1 MNRINRI
8 AFAVAVVIPAFTI
21 ATASAQTTT
30 PQQTQQV
37 DLNAILQSLGG
48 LGGLGGLIGNGTGT
62 TGGTTTGGTTT
73 GGTTTGGTTTGGATG
88 TSTSAPSIVGNQF
101 TTTSGGALQARSPGL
116 FIKQAI
122 GVQNGTVE
130 LSGEGEAVEPNFFRD
145 TAQGVFDEILKSIND
160 IITAINTGLGV
171 ITGLPGSGGTP
182 TIINP
187 ATTGTGT
194 TTPIS

>member
-1 MNRINRI
+1 MSRYTKIV
-8 AFAVAVVIPAFTI
+8 FAVAVMCVAFMS
-21 ATASAQTTT
+21 ATASAQTTQ
-30 PQQTQQV
+30 PTQGV
-37 DLNAILQSLGG
+37 DLNAIIQSLGG
-48 LGGLGGLIGNGTGT
+48 LGGLSDLFGNGT
-62 TGGTTTGGTTT
+62 GTTTGGTTT
-73 GGTTTGGTTTGGATG
+73 GGTTTGGTTTGGGTG
-88 TSTSAPSIVGNQF
+88 TTTGAPAIVGNQF
-101 TTTSGGALQARSPGL
+101 TTTSGSALQARSPGL
-116 FIKQAI
+116 FIQQAI

-145 TAQGVFDEILKSIND
+145 TAQGVFDEILNSINE
-160 IITAINTGLGV
+160 IITAINAGLGA

>member
-1 MNRINRI
+1 MNRFAKI
-8 AFAVAVVIPAFTI
+8 AFIVAFGVIALST
-21 ATASAQTTT
+21 ATTSAQTTT
-30 PQQTQQV
+30 NQQV

-48 LGGLGGLIGNGTGT
+48 IGGLSGLIGNGT

-73 GGTTTGGTTTGGATG
+73 GGTTTGGTTTDGSTG
-88 TSTSAPSIVGNQF
+88 TTTGAPSIVGNQF
-101 TTTSGGALQARSPGL
+101 TTTSGGALQDRAPGL
-116 FIKQAI
+116 FIQQAI

-130 LSGEGEAVEPNFFRD
+130 LSGNGPAVEPNFFRD

-160 IITAINTGLGV
+160 IITAINTGLGA

>member
-1 MNRINRI
+1 MNRFAKI
-8 AFAVAVVIPAFTI
+8 AFVVAFGVTALST

-30 PQQTQQV
+30 NQQI

-48 LGGLGGLIGNGTGT
+48 LGNLGDLIGNGT
-62 TGGTTTGGTTT
+62 GTTTGGTTT
-73 GGTTTGGTTTGGATG
+73 GGTTTGGTTTDGSTG
-88 TSTSAPSIVGNQF
+88 TTTGAPSIVGNQF
-101 TTTSGGALQARSPGL
+101 TTTSGGALQDRAPGL
-116 FIKQAI
+116 FIQQAI
-122 GVQNGTVE
+122 GVQNGSVE
-130 LSGEGEAVEPNFFRD
+130 LSGNGPAVEPNFFRD
-145 TAQGVFDEILKSIND
+145 TAQGVFDEILNSIND
-160 IITAINTGLGV
+160 IITAINAGLGA